1 MGATMTYKLVVR
13 SVLVGLVIWLAPYAY
28 AVYDLIKW

>member
-1 MGATMTYKLVVR
+1 MSSIVTCKLVVR
-13 SVLVGLVIWLAPYAY
+13 SVLVGLAFWLGPYAY